1 MIKFINAFDRYNW
14 IDDRNN
20 FVGYKS
26 EEKCCEQ
33 FGYYWVKKEANKDPS
48 KGYIASYERVFGHT
62 IEEYYDLHFDF
73 SYNEKDK
80 QNEDELYY
88 IKKLCPRIDFIY
100 FEGEDHSTFNMKIF
114 STSIDDYAKFFLV
127 LYNYH
132 NEYYYHDW
140 SASSLK
146 EEGIL

>member
-20 FVGYKS
+20 FVGYNS

-33 FGYYWVKKEANKDPS
+33 FGYYWVKKEARKDPS
-48 KGYIASYERVFGHT
+48 RGYIASYERVFGHT

-88 IKKLCPRIDFIY
+88 IKKLCPKIDFRY
-100 FEGEDHSTFNMKIF
+100 FEDEDYNAFNMKIF

-132 NEYYYHDW
+132 NKYYYHDW

-146 EEGIL
+146 EEGSL